1 MFGYALFAIVVIIQ
15 PIAQLLEK
23 YGITQIGTIN
33 SVNDL
38 FNLHTIKQIVTSPYI
53 MGGVALSACG
63 LFLWIAVLSHF
74 KLNHIYP
81 FGAISYIVL
90 AILAFFFLHEPIT
103 VMRGIGI
110 CVIVAGCVL
119 INL

>member
-1 MFGYALFAIVVIIQ
+1 MFGYVLFACVVIIQ

-23 YGITQIGTIN
+23 HGINQIGTIN
-33 SVNDL
+33 SVHDL
-38 FNLHTIKQIVTSPYI
+38 FNLHTINKIITSPWI
-53 MGGVALSACG
+53 VGGVALSAVG

-81 FGAISYIVL
+81 FGAVSYIVL

-103 VMRGIGI
+103 VTRGIGI